1 MQTDRR
7 QQVPR
12 RFHTTGQRRFRK
24 QCKQIQTVLS
34 SKATNLPPRAPHVRL
49 LYSKTAVTR
58 VRWTG
63 PGVREDAQAFAE
75 VTRKNVQEKDPV
87 KAGIR
92 NTGTSGDVEGSL
104 GCPKTVC

>member
-34 SKATNLPPRAPHVRL
+34 
-49 LYSKTAVTR
+49 
-58 VRWTG
+58 TG